1 MQFHSHIRRYKMLG
15 EIKQL
20 DQVHNWARFKTAIYG
35 GPFSFEHLVNPVIVL
50 GTLIKSKYYMFE
62 LPMYTLIIQIILYA
76 ISDFY
81 TYSDMLTNPIF
92 SDDIYNIVPTKL
104 FKMIEDNVETIFLLW
119 KASFLQLSLNNHH
132 IISCCKMGDL
142 VFFFNFSK

>member
-1 MQFHSHIRRYKMLG
+1 
-15 EIKQL
+15 
-20 DQVHNWARFKTAIYG
+20 
-35 GPFSFEHLVNPVIVL
+35 
-50 GTLIKSKYYMFE
+50 MFE

-104 FKMIEDNVETIFLLW
+104 FKMIEDNVETIFLL
-119 KASFLQLSLNNHH
+119 
-132 IISCCKMGDL
+132 
-142 VFFFNFSK
+142 